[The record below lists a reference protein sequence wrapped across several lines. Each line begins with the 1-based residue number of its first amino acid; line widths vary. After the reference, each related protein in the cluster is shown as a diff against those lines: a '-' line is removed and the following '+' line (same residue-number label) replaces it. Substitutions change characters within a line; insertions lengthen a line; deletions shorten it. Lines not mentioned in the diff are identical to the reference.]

1 MSIVTKKG
9 DQGKTSLLYGD
20 VVSKDSPRVEL
31 NGALD
36 ELSSFLGMSKCL
48 IKDRFAKKCLQQI
61 QKDLMVVAAEVA
73 TPVRFIKKLKKK
85 ISVHEI
91 KRLEKNIEIMEA
103 KRAVKAFC
111 FSLAGENLVSSCLD
125 VSRTICRRAERR
137 VTSLAKKKSLKN
149 NSLLIYLNR
158 LSDLLYLLARRC
170 ENELFKGLRAYR
182 RHQRR

>member
-20 VVSKDSPRVEL
+20 VVSKDSPRIEL

-48 IKDRFAKKCLQQI
+48 IKDKFTKKCLEQI
-61 QKDLMVVAAEVA
+61 QKDLMAVSAEVA
-73 TPVRFIKKLKKK
+73 TPVRFIKRLKKK
-85 ISVHEI
+85 ISVREI
-91 KRLEKNIEIMEA
+91 KRLEKDIEALEA
-103 KRAVKAFC
+103 KRVVKVLC
-111 FSLAGENLVSSCLD
+111 FSLAGKNLVSSCLD

-137 VTSLAKKKSLKN
+137 GASLAKKKSLKN
-149 NSLLIYLNR
+149 SSLLTYLNR

-170 ENELFKGLRAYR
+170 ENKPL
-182 RHQRR
+182 